1 MLRFYINSLGYMA
14 VSYASAIVSADLA
27 EMQMDITT
35 ELILS
40 TPEMYA

>member
-1 MLRFYINSLGYMA
+1 MLKFYINSLGYMA
-14 VSYASAIVSADLA
+14 VSYASSISSADLT

-35 ELILS
+35 DLILS

>member
-1 MLRFYINSLGYMA
+1 MLKFYVNSLGYMA
-14 VSYASAIVSADLA
+14 VEFSSALISADLL

-35 ELILS
+35 DTIIS